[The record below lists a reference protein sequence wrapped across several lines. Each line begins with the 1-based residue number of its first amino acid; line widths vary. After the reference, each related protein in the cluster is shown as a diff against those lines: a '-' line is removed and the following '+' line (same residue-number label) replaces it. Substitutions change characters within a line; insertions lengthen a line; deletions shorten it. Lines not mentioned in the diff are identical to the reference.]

1 MTAIAFPSS
10 PSIGATYAQP
20 NGYVYTWNGT
30 AWLGTSGGGTGGVGL
45 SGTWHDVTASRAVG
59 VTYTNNNSYAI
70 GLSVYSTNTGVQV
83 FLCYINGVLVY
94 DFVTSYDGGSPYG
107 QGGGFM
113 IVPAGATYSVS
124 LGSYASLNKWFE
136 LY

>member
-10 PSIGATYAQP
+10 PTIGDTYAQP

-30 AWLGTSGGGTGGVGL
+30 AWLGTSGGGGGGVGL
-45 SGTWHDVTASRAVG
+45 SGTWHNVTASRSVG

-70 GLSVYSTNTGVQV
+70 GISVYSTAVGVQSIGYYV
-83 FLCYINGVLVY
+83 DGVLTY
-94 DFVTSYDGGSPYG
+94 YMVTSYDGGSPFG
-107 QGGGFM
+107 NSGGFM
-113 IVPAGATYSVS
+113 IIPAGSTYSVT
-124 LGSYASLNKWFE
+124 LGGGLNRWFE